1 MMRKQQGMTLIG
13 MLFTVIVVVMA
24 AIVVMRV
31 VPVYL
36 QHYTIVQSIKGL
48 NSTPASTLTGDSY
61 TDIDTLRKSLT
72 KRFDINGVDDL
83 KNDQLVI
90 SPDGPNKFKVQ
101 LKYQVVKPLVY
112 NMSLLVDFD
121 DTYEVVAGSEN

>member
-1 MMRKQQGMTLIG
+1 MQKQKGMTLIG

-31 VPVYL
+31 VPVYI
-36 QHYTIVQSIKGL
+36 QHYSIVQSIKGL

-90 SPDGPNKFKVQ
+90 SPDGPNKFKVK

>member
-1 MMRKQQGMTLIG
+1 MQKQKGMTLIG

-83 KNDQLVI
+83 KNNQLII

>member
-1 MMRKQQGMTLIG
+1 MQKQQGMTLIG

-24 AIVVMRV
+24 AVVVMRV

-36 QHYTIVQSIKGL
+36 QHYSIVQSIKGL
-48 NSTPASTLTGDSY
+48 NETPVSTLTGDSY
-61 TDIDTLRKSLT
+61 SDIETLRASLS

-83 KNDQLVI
+83 NNDQLVI
-90 SPDGPNKFKVQ
+90 SPDGPNRFKVK

-112 NMSLLVDFD
+112 NMSLMVDFD
-121 DTYEVVAGSEN
+121 NTYEVVVGSEN

>member
-1 MMRKQQGMTLIG
+1 MRKQQGMTLIG